1 MKCRLLALL
10 LFCIFLSG
18 NVLAQKRIPPP
29 PPPPPPPNYK
39 KAAKPV
45 IARPLPVIVSTELIT
60 TNPEKKTSQ
69 AKTLSKIWIQV
80 FKNKVFANTDSA
92 LFVYQATL
100 EKKKNIQKKMEE
112 EIRTLSLVKSAF
124 ETTSEFETRKQS
136 TLKVLNE
143 KYKEI
148 SNVIDQTLSEFQDAV
163 YVSRTN
169 KFKIDI
175 TDKEYNADKG
185 QWSFKILD
193 VQTGNINNVTM
204 KIEPSDAQKL
214 WNKKDE
220 IKLQQ
225 VVDFS
230 NPSSMLAWLYYPD
243 ELSYDPLVFEFV
255 NKKNVKEVNKEE
267 IDEEALVNDVEL
279 KQVGEAEASKIENL
293 NDNVE
298 REASKESSTVE
309 ESDKIFTSV
318 QIPSTFPGGAQAWV
332 DYLTRNLDRD
342 TIVTRGAPAGRYAVT
357 VSFIVARDGTI
368 SNVKAEN
375 DPGYG
380 SAQEAVRVIQKGPK
394 WIPAEQNGHKVI
406 YRHRQAIVFQVT
418 ED

>member
-1 MKCRLLALL
+1 MFSFENLIHITMKCRLLALL
-10 LFCIFLSG
+10 LFYIFLIG
-18 NVLAQKRIPPP
+18 NVVAQKRI
-29 PPPPPPPNYK
+29 PPPPNYK

-69 AKTLSKIWIQV
+69 PKTVSKIWIQI

-100 EKKKNIQKKMEE
+100 LKKKNIQKKMEE

-148 SNVIDQTLSEFQDAV
+148 SNDIDQTLSEFQDAV

-204 KIEPSDAQKL
+204 KIDPSDAQKL

-243 ELSYDPLVFEFV
+243 ELSYDPLVFEFA
-255 NKKNVKEVNKEE
+255 NKKNIKEANKEE
-267 IDEEALVNDVEL
+267 IDQEASVIDDEL
-279 KQVGEAEASKIENL
+279 KLEGEIENL

-298 REASKESSTVE
+298 REVSKESSTVE

>member
-1 MKCRLLALL
+1 M
-10 LFCIFLSG
+10 
-18 NVLAQKRIPPP
+18 
-29 PPPPPPPNYK
+29 
-39 KAAKPV
+39 
-45 IARPLPVIVSTELIT
+45 
-60 TNPEKKTSQ
+60 
-69 AKTLSKIWIQV
+69 SKIWIQV

-148 SNVIDQTLSEFQDAV
+148 SNDIDQTLSEFQDAV
-163 YVSRTN
+163 YVSRKN

-204 KIEPSDAQKL
+204 KIDPSDAQKL

-230 NPSSMLAWLYYPD
+230 NPSSILAWLYYPD
-243 ELSYDPLVFEFV
+243 ELSYDPLVFEFL
-255 NKKNVKEVNKEE
+255 NKKNIKEANKEE
-267 IDEEALVNDVEL
+267 IDEEALVNEDEDVIVSNNDESTNNTRRS
-279 KQVGEAEASKIENL
+279 KKIE
-293 NDNVE
+293 
-298 REASKESSTVE
+298 E
-309 ESDKIFTSV
+309 EETDKIFTSV
-318 QIPSTFPGGAQAWV
+318 QIQSTFPGGSDAWV
-332 DYLTRNLDRD
+332 KFLSRTMNRD
-342 TIVTRGAPAGRYAVT
+342 LPVENGAPAGRYVVT
-357 VSFIVARDGTI
+357 VSFVVARDGSI
-368 SNVKAEN
+368 SDVRAEN

-380 SAQEAVRVIQKGPK
+380 TAAEAVRVIQKGPK